1 MLLNDKKI
9 LLSIFIFSFEKVINK
24 HRHFK
29 IVLISKLIL
38 MNSFNTKATSIFVI
52 SFFWSFY
59 SFAQLSIPFKMRYQ
73 AYVKGDMTVIANN
86 ITNRVDYNNSSN
98 IPYYNH
104 TSSAKLNDEFSME
117 YIDIDEDEST
127 FSSSSAELI
136 FENNNQ
142 RKILYAGLYWSAT
155 YKYNSG
161 YQKKIG
167 KFVAED
173 ASRTSFNMI
182 KIKLPN
188 SEEYKSI
195 TGQTIYDGINDK
207 DLKEFSPYAVY
218 ADITPL
224 VQELTSSSGV
234 YTVANIKATQGELSG
249 GVAAGWTL
257 FLVYEDTLMSEKF
270 ITSYDGFAGVTDK
283 STDILFKGFQTPEK
297 GNVKAK
303 IACAALEG
311 DNNMIGDQ
319 LLFNSS
325 SDNGNYNALNNT
337 LRKTSNFFNSSIT
350 IENKYFANRFPDSK
364 NTLGYDTCLMTIPN
378 PNNSV
383 IGNNVKEATL
393 RLKSNGDRYFM
404 FFTAFN
410 VEVTLPDSII
420 TNENAI
426 TSSSKNKSNITN
438 TFVKEIPV
446 GNEMVA
452 DIGSTYSSSS
462 SKNLAIKKQALSLDK
477 KTKNIEP
484 IEIRTLSIS
493 SQEKGYYLVA
503 NVFSNPENA
512 KNFITFLELKGIKAE
527 YFVNKVNNYR
537 YVYLA
542 KTLNENEAID
552 LFLSKVNNIYQDK
565 LWILSVNNIN
575 QAITSYDD

>member
-1 MLLNDKKI
+1 
-9 LLSIFIFSFEKVINK
+9 
-24 HRHFK
+24 
-29 IVLISKLIL
+29 
-38 MNSFNTKATSIFVI
+38 MNTFNTKTTSIIVV
-52 SFFWSFY
+52 SFFWSLY
-59 SFAQLSIPFKMRYQ
+59 SFAQLSVPFKMRYQ
-73 AYVKGDMTVIANN
+73 AFVKGDMTLIANN
-86 ITNRVDYNNSSN
+86 ITNRVDFNNPSN
-98 IPYYNH
+98 VPYYNH
-104 TSSAKLNDEFSME
+104 TSSAKLNDEFTME

-167 KFVAED
+167 KYVAND
-173 ASRTSFNMI
+173 PTRSAFNVI

-188 SEEYKSI
+188 AEEYTSI
-195 TGQTIYDGINDK
+195 TGQTIFDGINDK
-207 DLKEFSPYAVY
+207 ELKEFSPYAVY

-224 VQELTSSSGV
+224 VQELTSPSGV

-257 FLVYEDTLMSEKF
+257 FIVYEDNLMPEKF
-270 ITSYDGFAGVTDK
+270 ISTYDGFAGVTDK
-283 STDILFKGFQTPEK
+283 STDILFNGFQTPAQ
-297 GNVKAK
+297 GNIKAK

-319 LLFNSS
+319 LMFNST
-325 SDNGNYNALNNT
+325 GNIRDFVALNT
-337 LRKTSNFFNSSIT
+337 PIRKTNNFFNSSIT
-350 IENKYFANRFPDSK
+350 IENSYFTNRFPDSK

-378 PNNSV
+378 ANNTV

-410 VEVTLPDSII
+410 VEVTLLDSNKIIPNEIPIAATNINNDKSKI
-420 TNENAI
+420 TNALI
-426 TSSSKNKSNITN
+426 RG
-438 TFVKEIPV
+438 IPA
-446 GNEMVA
+446 GNEMLA
-452 DIGSTYSSSS
+452 DGSVTYSSNS
-462 SKNLAIKKQALSLDK
+462 SKNLTLKKQALSLDK
-477 KTKNIEP
+477 KAKNIEP

-493 SQEKGYYLVA
+493 NQEKGYYIVA

-512 KNFITFLELKGIKAE
+512 KNFLTFLELKGIKAE
-527 YFVNKVNNYR
+527 YFVNKINNYR

-542 KTLNENEAID
+542 KTSNEKEAIAIY
-552 LFLSKVNNIYQDK
+552 LSKLNNTYQDK
-565 LWILSVNNIN
+565 MWILSVNNLN
-575 QAITSYDD
+575 KGITGYDD